1 MDELEVRRQLLADPY
16 HLTVEVQHAL
26 QQDAELRQ
34 FHQSVL
40 EQDDLL
46 KNALQQPVPV
56 KLQQQLQLLPVADI
70 RSKRKNYSRSWL
82 ALAASLAFLAGFGL
96 NWASFWYGPQDLGD
110 NSLAHVYH
118 EEPYVKHLTQAL
130 SLQDVN
136 IKLADFNAQMQP
148 KGWDVLYANY
158 CQFRG
163 MRSLHLVL
171 QTELGPLTVFVVPKD
186 SKMQFE
192 PEFDDGHYFG
202 RGMMLDD
209 ALVVLVAEGERRLQ
223 QQQRQLLQQLVFRA

>member
-16 HLTVEVQHAL
+16 HLTAQLQQAL
-26 QQDAELRQ
+26 RQDAELRQ

-40 EQDDLL
+40 EQDELVR
-46 KNALQQPVPV
+46 NALHRTVPLKV
-56 KLQQQLQLLPVADI
+56 QQQLQLLPVTL
-70 RSKRKNYSRSWL
+70 SQPQRKNYSRGWL
-82 ALAASLAFLAGFGL
+82 ALAASLAFLVGLGL
-96 NWASFWYGPQDLGD
+96 NWATLWYGPQNLGA

-148 KGWDVLYANY
+148 QGWAVLYANY
-158 CQFRG
+158 CHFRG

-192 PEFDDGHYFG
+192 PEFDDGRYFG

-223 QQQRQLLQQLVFRA
+223 QQQRQLLQQLVFRT